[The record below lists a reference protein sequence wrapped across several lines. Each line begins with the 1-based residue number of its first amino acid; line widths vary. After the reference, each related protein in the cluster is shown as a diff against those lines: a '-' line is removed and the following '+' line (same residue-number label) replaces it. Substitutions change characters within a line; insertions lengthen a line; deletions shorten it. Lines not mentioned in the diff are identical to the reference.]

1 MLYHVD
7 RQAKTWQNTQ
17 DNIMKKLF
25 WASSIALALS
35 GTAHAGWGDLLN
47 AAAQVATST
56 MAQKQQPSTQQNAAP
71 VTSTTADIAPIST
84 SELEYMSCATLK
96 VNSRQANRDLEQNR
110 RQLQQ
115 LDALVKDPAYQQ
127 QKSSEATTN
136 MIGGLM
142 SQFGKGSAAEY
153 GRAMTQNSTSASVN
167 ADIEL
172 QLALNKKLTADVEN
186 IDIYLSEKKC
196 GR

>member
-1 MLYHVD
+1 
-7 RQAKTWQNTQ
+7 
-17 DNIMKKLF
+17 MKRLF
-25 WASSIALALS
+25 WASTIALALS
-35 GTAHAGWGDLLN
+35 STAQAGWGDLLN
-47 AAAQVATST
+47 AAAQVAGGA
-56 MAQKQQPSTQQNAAP
+56 MAQQQQQPVAQQNTAPAA
-71 VTSTTADIAPIST
+71 TASASVDVAPIST
-84 SELEYMSCATLK
+84 YALEGMSCATLQ
-96 VNSRQANRDLEQNR
+96 VNSRQANRDLEANR
-110 RQLQQ
+110 ARLQQ

-153 GRAMTQNSTSASVN
+153 GRTMTQNSVGTSVN

-186 IDIYLSEKKC
+186 IDIYLKEKKC

>member
-1 MLYHVD
+1 
-7 RQAKTWQNTQ
+7 
-17 DNIMKKLF
+17 MKKILL
-25 WASSIALALS
+25 ASTLALAFVS
-35 GTAHAGWGDLLN
+35 TAQAGWGDLLN
-47 AAAQVATST
+47 AAAQA
-56 MAQKQQPSTQQNAAP
+56 AGGIAAQQPQTAQQSAPAA
-71 VTSTTADIAPIST
+71 TANIAPISAND
-84 SELEYMSCATLK
+84 LEYMSCANLQ
-96 VNSRQANRDLEQNR
+96 VNSRQAKRDLEENR
-110 RQLQQ
+110 SRLQQ
-115 LDALVKDPAYQQ
+115 LDAQVKDPAYQQ

-153 GRAMTQNSTSASVN
+153 GRAMTQNSVGATVN

-186 IDIYLSEKKC
+186 IDIYLKENKC

>member
-1 MLYHVD
+1 
-7 RQAKTWQNTQ
+7 
-17 DNIMKKLF
+17 MKKLF
-25 WASSIALALS
+25 WASTIALALS

-47 AAAQVATST
+47 AAAQVAGGA
-56 MAQKQQPSTQQNAAP
+56 MAQQQQPTRQQNAAP
-71 VTSTTADIAPIST
+71 AASTTASATANIAPIST
-84 SELEYMSCATLK
+84 SELEYMSCANLK
-96 VNSRQANRDLEQNR
+96 VNSRQANRDLEANR
-110 RQLQQ
+110 AKLQQ
-115 LDALVKDPAYQQ
+115 LDTLIKDPAYQQ

>member
-1 MLYHVD
+1 
-7 RQAKTWQNTQ
+7 
-17 DNIMKKLF
+17 MKKLF
-25 WASSIALALS
+25 WASTIVMALS
-35 GTAHAGWGDLLN
+35 TTAQAGWGDLLN
-47 AAAQVATST
+47 AAAQVAGGA
-56 MAQKQQPSTQQNAAP
+56 MAQQQQPAAQQNAAP
-71 VTSTTADIAPIST
+71 AATATAAVAPIAT
-84 SELEYMSCATLK
+84 YELEGMSCATLQ
-96 VNSRQANRDLEQNR
+96 VNSRQAKRDLEANR
-110 RQLQQ
+110 AKLQQ

-172 QLALNKKLTADVEN
+172 QLALNKKHTADVEN

>member
-1 MLYHVD
+1 
-7 RQAKTWQNTQ
+7 
-17 DNIMKKLF
+17 MKKLF
-25 WASSIALALS
+25 WASTIAMALS
-35 GTAHAGWGDLLN
+35 TTAQAGWGDLLN
-47 AAAQVATST
+47 AAAQVAGGA
-56 MAQKQQPSTQQNAAP
+56 MAQQQQPTTQQNAAP
-71 VTSTTADIAPIST
+71 TAGSTANIAPIST
-84 SELEYMSCATLK
+84 SELEYMSCANLK
-96 VNSRQANRDLEQNR
+96 VNSRQANRDLEANR
-110 RQLQQ
+110 AKLQQ
-115 LDALVKDPAYQQ
+115 LDALIKDPAYQQ